1 MAKPI
6 NITDK
11 RCCHSCSTTF
21 WRFLWSV
28 SIQTHGNMESFL
40 FFLMIKNANRCWW
53 WRYLCV
59 YSPTYLKQEP
69 IRCIKI
75 AYVTHPLVELP
86 ISLNHMHKGFVPIIH
101 MKHDMSQLM
110 IRNLQPVTDQWK
122 WYWSLNLSFIWLTT
136 VASCVR
142 PGSIR
147 NGRVSGKDFGH
158 GKTVSYRCDGN
169 YALEGRSTLTC
180 DDGRWNPNPPVCRG

>member
-1 MAKPI
+1 
-6 NITDK
+6 
-11 RCCHSCSTTF
+11 
-21 WRFLWSV
+21 
-28 SIQTHGNMESFL
+28 
-40 FFLMIKNANRCWW
+40 MIKNANRCWW

-75 AYVTHPLVELP
+75 AYMTHLLVELP

-101 MKHDMSQLM
+101 MKHDVSQLM
-110 IRNLQPVTDQWK
+110 IRNLQPVSDQWK
-122 WYWSLNLSFIWLTT
+122 WYWSLRMSFIWLTT

-142 PGSIR
+142 LGSIR

-169 YALEGRSTLTC
+169 YTLEGRSTLTC
-180 DDGRWNPNPPVCRG
+180 DDGKWNPNPPVCRG